1 MTLTLLFLL
10 ITLFYF
16 LPGVLLHIILRER
29 GITLPVALGLA
40 LAGIIVIDV
49 WAASLFGYRFW
60 IQFALNL
67 IVIAAL
73 GWLARGKTREWI
85 QWARA
90 WSRHHLILWVAAI
103 FIFII
108 PAFVIPVPYD
118 TDAQGFGIL
127 ALTVRLSGSITSL
140 APFWNEI
147 NFFYSPAFFL
157 LAAQLSDMA
166 FGAPMHWVMIALGH
180 AFAIATVMGVWAVGR
195 EFGDE
200 RIANGSA
207 FFAVISTALFTTMMD
222 SAYTNVFG
230 NFLTAAI
237 LVLIFR
243 AAKEPNRFNIV
254 CAIIALAS
262 LPLSHPDSIIHL
274 LMAYIP
280 FYFTMWLARSRPTLK
295 QYAALTIIVPFFA
308 VSLCLPWILRVLPLL
323 GGVSVHERQNPSP
336 LHWLD
341 LIAFNGYALVY
352 LALAG
357 LIIGVWRRRWI
368 DIWMI
373 GNAIAIMEISSW
385 GNLDRLS
392 KTTQIDPMQIF
403 YPFGVI
409 WHATIIPI
417 PLLAATAICAWPFMN
432 RVKIPHSIG
441 VAVGACAIIASLAA
455 GVFSDALI
463 QWSKD
468 RIRITGAL
476 SSAADIRAMTWL
488 KENTP
493 RDTLILNYPGI
504 EGDWVPVIA
513 ERKAIHFREQLFY
526 IGAGEAWKL
535 QDELRVAYH
544 DPASPES
551 EKKIRAAN
559 VNYILIPQVI
569 GNPNSFKSAQ
579 RWRPPFIES
588 MKSSF
593 ANASYLELV
602 KDFDGAQIWKVKK

>member
-1 MTLTLLFLL
+1 MLLFLFLL

-16 LPGVLLHIILRER
+16 LPGILLHVIVRER
-29 GITLPVALGLA
+29 GITLPVSLGLA
-40 LAGIIVIDV
+40 LAGIIVLDV
-49 WAASLFGYRFW
+49 WVASLFGYRFW
-60 IQFALNL
+60 IQFALNV
-67 IVIAAL
+67 IAIAAL
-73 GWLARGKTREWI
+73 GWLARSKMQEWI
-85 QWARA
+85 RWAMA

-103 FIFII
+103 FIFIV

-140 APFWNEI
+140 APFWSEI

-166 FGAPMHWVMIALGH
+166 FGAPMHLVIMALGH
-180 AFAIATVMGVWAVGR
+180 AFAAATVMGVWAVGR

-200 RIANGSA
+200 RIANWSA

-222 SAYTNVFG
+222 SAYTNVFV

-280 FYFTMWLARSRPTLK
+280 FYFTVWLTRTRPTLK
-295 QYAALTIIVPFFA
+295 QYATLTIIVPFFA
-308 VSLCLPWILRVLPLL
+308 VILCLPWILRAFPLL

-336 LHWLD
+336 FHWID
-341 LIAFNGYALVY
+341 LVAFNGYAPVY
-352 LALAG
+352 LALGG
-357 LIIGVWRRRWI
+357 LLLGAWRRRWI

-373 GNAIAIMEISSW
+373 GNALAIMEISTW

-403 YPFGVI
+403 YPFGVV

-417 PLLAATAICAWPFMN
+417 PFLAATMICALPFMN
-432 RVKIPHSIG
+432 RVKSPHSIG

-468 RIRITGAL
+468 RVRITGAL

-488 KENTP
+488 KENTSP
-493 RDTLILNYPGI
+493 DALILNYPGI

-513 ERKAIHFREQLFY
+513 ERKTIHFREQLFY

-535 QDELRVAYH
+535 QEELRVAYH

-551 EKKIRAAN
+551 EKKVRLAN
-559 VNYILIPQVI
+559 IAYILIPQVI
-569 GNPNSFKSAQ
+569 GNPDSFKSAQ

-588 MKSSF
+588 MRSSF
-593 ANASYLELV
+593 ADAKYLELV
-602 KDFDGAQIWKVKK
+602 KDFDGAQIWKVK

>member
-10 ITLFYF
+10 IALFYF
-16 LPGVLLHIILRER
+16 LPGVLLHVLLRER
-29 GITLPVALGLA
+29 GVTLPVALGLA

-49 WAASLFGYRFW
+49 WAASAFGYRFW
-60 IQFALNL
+60 IQFALNV
-67 IVIAAL
+67 IAIAAL
-73 GWLARGKTREWI
+73 ARLSRGKMREWI
-85 QWARA
+85 RWALA
-90 WSRHHLILWVAAI
+90 WSRHHLILWVAAL
-103 FIFII
+103 FIFIV

-140 APFWNEI
+140 APFWSEI
-147 NFFYSPAFFL
+147 NFFYSPSFFL

-166 FGAPMHWVMIALGH
+166 FGAPMHLVMTAMGH
-180 AFAIATVMGVWAVGR
+180 AFAFTTVMGVWAVGR

-230 NFLTAAI
+230 NFLTTAI

-243 AAKEPNRFNIV
+243 AAKEPNRFNNV

-274 LMAYIP
+274 LMAYVP
-280 FYFTMWLARSRPTLK
+280 FYFTVWVARTRPNLK
-295 QYAALTIIVPFFA
+295 QYLTLTFIVPFFA
-308 VSLCLPWILRVLPLL
+308 VMLCLPWILRAFPLL

-341 LIAFNGYALVY
+341 LIAFNGYAPLY

-357 LIIGVWRRRWI
+357 LLLGAWRRRWI

-373 GNAIAIMEISSW
+373 GNALAILEISTW
-385 GNLDRLS
+385 ANLDRLS
-392 KTTQIDPMQIF
+392 KTTLIDPMQIF

-417 PLLAATAICAWPFMN
+417 PLMAATAIGALPFMN
-432 RVKIPHSIG
+432 RVKSPRSIG
-441 VAVGACAIIASLAA
+441 VAVGACAIIASLGA
-455 GVFSDALI
+455 GVFSEALI

-476 SSAADIRAMTWL
+476 SSAADVQAMTWL
-488 KENTP
+488 KENTSP
-493 RDTLILNYPGI
+493 DTLILNYPGI
-504 EGDWVPVIA
+504 EGDWAPVIA
-513 ERKAIHFREQLFY
+513 ERKTIHFREQLFY
-526 IGAGEAWKL
+526 IGASQAWKL
-535 QDELRVAYH
+535 QEELRVAYH
-544 DPASPES
+544 DPATPES
-551 EKKIRAAN
+551 EKKIRAAKIA
-559 VNYILIPQVI
+559 YILIPQVI
-569 GNPNSFKSAQ
+569 ANPDSFKSAQ
-579 RWRPPFIES
+579 RGRPPFIES

-593 ANASYLELV
+593 SDAKYLELV
-602 KDFDGAQIWKVKK
+602 KNFDGAQVYRVK